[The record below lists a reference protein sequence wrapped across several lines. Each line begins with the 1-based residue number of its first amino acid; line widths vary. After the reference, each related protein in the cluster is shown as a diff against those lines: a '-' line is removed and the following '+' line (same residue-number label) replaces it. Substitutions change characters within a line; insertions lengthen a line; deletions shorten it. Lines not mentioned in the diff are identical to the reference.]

1 MRTKMAAGAAVA
13 AILLSLCGTTAA
25 SADGREDGH
34 GKAKRHHF
42 EMKESPI
49 RMAAC
54 ALGSALG
61 ALTGGDAS
69 CWRDHGY
76 GPVFRT
82 HEKTGHQRMDQGRE
96 GEFGRRSEMS
106 Q

>member
-13 AILLSLCGTTAA
+13 ATLLTLCGSTVA
-25 SADGREDGH
+25 SADGKEDH
-34 GKAKRHHF
+34 AKMKRHHF

-54 ALGSALG
+54 ALGSAVG
-61 ALTGGDAS
+61 ALTGGDAA

-76 GPVFRT
+76 GPAFHPHERT
-82 HEKTGHQRMDQGRE
+82 GLQRMDKGRE
-96 GEFGRRSEMS
+96 GDFGRRNEMP
-106 Q
+106 QM